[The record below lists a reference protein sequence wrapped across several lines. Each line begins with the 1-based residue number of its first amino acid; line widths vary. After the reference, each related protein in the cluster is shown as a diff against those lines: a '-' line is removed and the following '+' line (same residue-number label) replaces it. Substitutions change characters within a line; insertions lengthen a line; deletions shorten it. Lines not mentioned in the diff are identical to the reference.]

1 MITELDQPLID
12 AFGKYRVRFCCEDC
26 AHFEFES
33 LECSLGYFT
42 EPHRLSDLKPGHIV
56 IFCKTF
62 ELG

>member
-12 AFGKYRVRFCCEDC
+12 ELALYRVRFCCDDC
-26 AHFEFES
+26 IHYEPDSA
-33 LECSLGYFT
+33 ECSLGYPT
-42 EPHRLSDLKPGHIV
+42 LAHRAHLLTPGRTI